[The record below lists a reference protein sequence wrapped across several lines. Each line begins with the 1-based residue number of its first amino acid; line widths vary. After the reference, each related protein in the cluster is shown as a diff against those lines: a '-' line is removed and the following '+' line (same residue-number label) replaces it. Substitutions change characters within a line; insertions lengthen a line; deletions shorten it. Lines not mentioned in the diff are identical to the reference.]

1 MTLHTTIKT
10 ARDFARYCDDLR
22 QAPLIAFDTEFVSED
37 RFRPQLCL
45 LQVATPESAVVI
57 DPLAVSDVGEFWEL
71 VANFNGPVIVHAGR
85 EEIRFCYRASGRKV
99 ANLFDVQLAAGFIGM
114 DYPASYGNLI
124 HRYLGQV
131 LDKGETR
138 TDWRR
143 RPLTEHQLD
152 YALQDVTHLPSL
164 YELLRER
171 LERRQRLEWLYE
183 EVDEL
188 QTAVMQAEAQES
200 WRRVP
205 GGSTLPPRQ
214 SAVLRELW
222 RWRENEAR
230 QADIPARRVL
240 RDDLLIELAKRGT
253 DDVRRIR
260 SLRGMERRT
269 LGAQYEAIAEA
280 IRRALELPES
290 ELPRRV
296 FGERRSQAPLLTQ
309 FVGTAIA
316 CISRQHHLAPAIVGN
331 AEDVRDLLAYEQSGR
346 KGHELP
352 HLLRGWRG
360 EVIGNRVRELLA
372 GKLAIRIADAGDELP
387 VEFCRVAPDRSLE
400 GP

>member
-1 MTLHTTIKT
+1 MTSHHTIKT
-10 ARDFARYCDDLR
+10 PRELTRYCEELR
-22 QAPLIAFDTEFVSED
+22 QSPLIAFDTEFVSED

-45 LQVATPESAVVI
+45 LQIATPDSAAVV
-57 DPLAVSDVGEFWEL
+57 DPLAVEEVQEFWSL
-71 VANFNGPVIVHAGR
+71 VADFSGPVIVHAGR
-85 EEIRFCYRASGRKV
+85 EEIRFCYRACGRKV
-99 ANLFDVQLAAGFIGM
+99 AHLFDVQLAAGFIGM

-124 HRYLGQV
+124 HRYLGRV

-143 RPLTEHQLD
+143 RPLSEHQLA
-152 YALQDVTHLPSL
+152 YALQDVTYLPEL
-164 YELLRER
+164 YQLLRER
-171 LERRQRLEWLYE
+171 LEQRQRLDWLLE

-188 QTAVMQAEAQES
+188 QNAVMQAEEQET

-205 GGSTLPPRQ
+205 GGSTLPPRPA
-214 SAVLRELW
+214 AVLRELW

-230 QADIPARRVL
+230 QADVPAKRIL

-260 SLRGMERRT
+260 SLRGMERRS
-269 LGAQYEAIAEA
+269 LDSQYDSIANA
-280 IRRALELPES
+280 IRRALDLPDA

-296 FGERRSQAPLLTQ
+296 YGERRAQSPLLTQ
-309 FVGTAIA
+309 FLGTAIA

-331 AEDVRDLLAYEQSGR
+331 AEDVRDLLAYELSGR
-346 KGHELP
+346 QVGDVP

-360 EVIGNRVRELLA
+360 DVIGDRVRELLD
-372 GKLAIRIADAGDELP
+372 GQLAIRIADLSDELP
-387 VEFCRVAPDRSLE
+387 VEFCRVAER
-400 GP
+400 